1 MKTNKTPE
9 REYTKIIEFEVKR
22 VHAANKVVFFD
33 AVINGITIYGCK
45 VIEGKNGDFIAFPSN
60 LGQDGKY
67 YSVVYINLSPEDAKK
82 LLKAVQ
88 DKLDE

>member
-9 REYTKIIEFEVKR
+9 RTTTPITSFEIKR

-33 AVINGITIYGCK
+33 AIINNITIYGCK

-67 YSVVYINLSPEDAKK
+67 YSVVYINLSEEDSKAM
-82 LLKAVQ
+82 LKAVQ
-88 DKLDE
+88 SKLDE